1 MVELSISTTDMIRK
15 NFEKNCLCCSRTP
28 EMRRCQDNR
37 YLLIMTEKYS
47 SLPIIKG
54 MELDDQENMS
64 IIFGSSFPKDQEFTQ
79 VISFSRECTNT
90 PSSCL
95 EHNNYFKV
103 DPRRFSLFLQWHFWN
118 FREKYPFH
126 FIDILNTGIF
136 MWQILLILNFFLNYS
151 VIKNTNSYT

>member
-1 MVELSISTTDMIRK
+1 MNLQVWISVSFFVFTLRLPFQISALVRHVFIKRQQFWHPNIFLTLTFFFNHILQQIGMVELSISTTDMIRK

-79 VISFSRECTNT
+79 VISFSRECTHT
-90 PSSCL
+90 
-95 EHNNYFKV
+95 H
-103 DPRRFSLFLQWHFWN
+103 LFV
-118 FREKYPFH
+118 FR
-126 FIDILNTGIF
+126 T
-136 MWQILLILNFFLNYS
+136 
-151 VIKNTNSYT
+151 